1 MISSG
6 GANSFR
12 RKKKAMKYKKLV
24 LSSTAVALSLLAV
37 SSAPAQQASAAA
49 PASEKVCLQ
58 NNRIWGFDVVD
69 ERTLAVTDRNYKR
82 YTVHMRS
89 GCVGLTKVVLD
100 IRVRST
106 TALGCL
112 GQGDFVSFRSPGLGR
127 LSCAVSG
134 VENYMPAS
142 PPQQGG

>member
-1 MISSG
+1 MTIKTSVLL
-6 GANSFR
+6 GAVFS
-12 RKKKAMKYKKLV
+12 
-24 LSSTAVALSLLAV
+24 LSLLAA
-37 SSAPAQQASAAA
+37 SSAPGQPA
-49 PASEKVCLQ
+49 PSPRASEKVCLQ

-69 ERTLAVTDRNYKR
+69 EHTLAVTDRNYKR

-89 GCVGLTKVVLD
+89 GCVGLTKAVLD
-100 IRVRST
+100 IRLRST

-134 VENYMPAS
+134 VENYVPAP

>member
-37 SSAPAQQASAAA
+37 SAAA

-89 GCVGLTKVVLD
+89 GCVGLTKAVLD

-112 GQGDFVSFRSPGLGR
+112 GQGDFVSFRSPGLGP
-127 LSCAVSG
+127 LSC
-134 VENYMPAS
+134 
-142 PPQQGG
+142 